1 MVNFSNWTVF
11 FLIFLVCS
19 VIAGT
24 DYEMLRAN
32 TVWNTT
38 AIAAIE
44 YLKGK
49 KNRPDLY

>member
-1 MVNFSNWTVF
+1 M
-11 FLIFLVCS
+11 LLVCS

-24 DYEMLRAN
+24 DYETLRAN
-32 TVWNTT
+32 TVWNRT

-44 YLKGK
+44 HLKGKK